1 MRHHESTPNARSR
14 VCVRAAV
21 NVSDETFGQA
31 RGKAEAVEGDC
42 SLVIEFDDD
51 HDRRIGMRFRVVA
64 RLETEWHEIVM
75 LPADCKHLPL
85 WVTLIMDRPPLDR
98 RTRLFRAYKFWL
110 QSGTTL
116 SKP

>member
-1 MRHHESTPNARSR
+1 MPIARSR

-64 RLETEWHEIVM
+64 RVETERPEIVM
-75 LPADCKHLPL
+75 LRADCKYLPIL
-85 WVTLIMDRPPLDR
+85 MTPSMDRPPDR
-98 RTRLFRAYKFWL
+98 RTWLFRTYKFWL
-110 QSGTTL
+110 QSGATL
-116 SKP
+116 SKA